1 MVKPFILTCS
11 TNVPNQGILTEASPY
26 WTAYSN
32 SKRTTEYIN
41 LQSFFRLFRRKDL
54 FLPFLLTCLFK
65 KTKEKRFFFG
75 FKYRF
80 LPFQEAFYPYF
91 SSISCLSFPKKVVMF
106 YPKYAGFSYIA
117 RIFCPQTSFLL
128 LQEAIMSG
136 FSTRFRC
143 FRLYFCSGTAFFFD
157 WQKAHSNK
165 ILLTVFPKRYKS
177 CSNPL
182 SVRRKFFLFNFPFV
196 NAELRQN
203 RIKRN
208 VPELWSVQTKIQ
220 VYSLTFWQNDFLI
233 VLSRLLFHHSFDDTI
248 SIDNTQLSSLT

>member
-1 MVKPFILTCS
+1 M
-11 TNVPNQGILTEASPY
+11 A
-26 WTAYSN
+26 
-32 SKRTTEYIN
+32 EYIN

-157 WQKAHSNK
+157 
-165 ILLTVFPKRYKS
+165 
-177 CSNPL
+177 
-182 SVRRKFFLFNFPFV
+182 
-196 NAELRQN
+196 
-203 RIKRN
+203 
-208 VPELWSVQTKIQ
+208 
-220 VYSLTFWQNDFLI
+220 
-233 VLSRLLFHHSFDDTI
+233 
-248 SIDNTQLSSLT
+248 